1 MRNLNPLLQF
11 CALLLVATAGTFAA
25 TAPAIRGTLI
35 REGTIYISPDI
46 SSAKLGVAGR
56 GRELII
62 LESTRD
68 WTHVE
73 ALVSEPSKNDDT
85 IGYEDDAPRTIT
97 GWVQDKGLVRQST
110 PNGDKIIFGEAVDS
124 EDQATRSHG
133 RRGAAQDAMRLYY
146 RVADYFPASSI
157 AAEALYRSA
166 DIRWQIEKADIM
178 SRPSA
183 KEQDAALRG
192 HMDDTRMHEVMK
204 KYPGTKW
211 ADKAAFQLIENK
223 LCGDWQGQPK
233 CPEKEAALYEKFVA
247 DHPQSSVSAQAL
259 YDAATR
265 YAALIEIYT
274 TDEQA
279 KKSDDAKFKATELT
293 KKLVTQFPESDWA
306 PRAIRLQF
314 MIDQAIP
321 TYGSDLE

>member
-1 MRNLNPLLQF
+1 MNHLLKL
-11 CALLLVATAGTFAA
+11 CAVLFVVSLTAWAA
-25 TAPAIRGTLI
+25 SPPTIRGTLI

-73 ALVSEPSKNDDT
+73 ALVSEPSKSDDT

-97 GWVQDKGLVRQST
+97 GWVQDKGLVQAST
-110 PNGDKIIFGEAVDS
+110 PNGDRVIFGEAVDA

-146 RVADYFPASSI
+146 RVADYFATSPV

-166 DIRWQIEKADIM
+166 DIRWQIEKVDIM

-211 ADKAAFQLIENK
+211 ADKAAFHLIENK

-233 CPEKEAALYEKFVA
+233 CPEKEAELYEKFVA
-247 DHPQSSVSAQAL
+247 DHPQSSVSAEAL

-265 YAALIEIYT
+265 YAALIEIYKI
-274 TDEQA
+274 DEQA
-279 KKSDDAKFKATELT
+279 KKSDDSKFKATELT
-293 KKLVTQFPESDWA
+293 KKLVAQFPESDWA
-306 PRAIRLQF
+306 TRAIRLQF
-314 MIDQAIP
+314 MIDQSIP
-321 TYGSDLE
+321 SYGSDLE